1 MRSKAPSALLLL
13 EHQAR
18 TFVVTFGHAWL
29 KLKDE
34 WVERDFGLR
43 VALNAMPKDEVV
55 ELRSEQVFAKWHLAS
70 ERAPRAASVDEFG
83 VDFDRDLVA
92 VVEGVPR
99 PSTGLGATVR
109 GSTSLRVKL
118 PMSSL
123 LTTLDT
129 ALNFY
134 GSDAFRKD
142 WPDIDRVNVVTDKT
156 VIPVL
161 EQQLDG
167 DLKDDKRR
175 RRIVMFTPSEKR
187 GDSIVADSYVYGSL
201 TKNAPSRPYMTI
213 ENWANEIAGKHLV
226 PSVAQAK
233 QSKVHMFEDL
243 NGQQWT
249 HSAFECFG
257 YETSIGGQV
266 YVLSSGVWYEVASD
280 FIARINAR
288 ILNIPKPQEPLPKWN
303 QTDSEAQY
311 NQKCALDRA
320 FLNCDKQVLRYGGGN
335 SQFEFCDV
343 IHMRAK
349 TLYFAKIVSR
359 SSGMSHLTEQVRRTA
374 QLLFS
379 TDDGYRKELMGRFA
393 KYHAN
398 ANVKWLKERPRQGDW
413 VLCMV
418 SLGKP
423 TTSLPFFAKCGLAN
437 VYKDLLD
444 QGHRIAFMHV

>member
-1 MRSKAPSALLLL
+1 VAVAKLGLTVFLLKKDQVDDFTKTLVTPQEWQVPLSPPLTGLFLPFSSPLGEPEWVSTLRPFLTGPIGIDMRSKAPSALLLL

-43 VALNAMPKDEVV
+43 VALNAIPKDEVV

-266 YVLSSGVWYEVASD
+266 YVLSSGVW
-280 FIARINAR
+280 
-288 ILNIPKPQEPLPKWN
+288 
-303 QTDSEAQY
+303 
-311 NQKCALDRA
+311 
-320 FLNCDKQVLRYGGGN
+320 
-335 SQFEFCDV
+335 
-343 IHMRAK
+343 
-349 TLYFAKIVSR
+349 
-359 SSGMSHLTEQVRRTA
+359 
-374 QLLFS
+374 
-379 TDDGYRKELMGRFA
+379 
-393 KYHAN
+393 
-398 ANVKWLKERPRQGDW
+398 
-413 VLCMV
+413 
-418 SLGKP
+418 
-423 TTSLPFFAKCGLAN
+423 
-437 VYKDLLD
+437 
-444 QGHRIAFMHV
+444 